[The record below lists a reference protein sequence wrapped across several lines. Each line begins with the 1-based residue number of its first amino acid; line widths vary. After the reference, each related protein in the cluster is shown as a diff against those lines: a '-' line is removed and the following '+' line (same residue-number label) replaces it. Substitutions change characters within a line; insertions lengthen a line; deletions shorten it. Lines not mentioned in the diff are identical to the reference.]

1 MTRAADTLAPEA
13 LNDSSFE
20 GQVLRCRPQMLWI
33 ANRVLRSL
41 EAAQEVVQ
49 EAILRALRAQRSG
62 RGAFDPA
69 RGAKLSSWLCTIARN
84 AAIDLWRSRQ
94 RVQRAELAQKDEDD
108 HRVDDAEASPTCA
121 RPFLSQD
128 TRLLACQVL
137 DRMHSALP
145 PRDAAI
151 VHAITMEG
159 RTFQDVAKEMSM
171 PASSLKTAFYRAC
184 NVLRDDLSTKR
195 PVEQT
200 TPSAPTHAPMAWRS
214 ELKVPVLTRMALRAA
229 TSAQCREGRL
239 VAKEAKRRAK
249 LEWRA
254 YIRERRARRRDDELA
269 ALARVRVAA
278 DRLAEERRAGQAEQQ
293 AARRAWRIEVSERKA
308 MAREAAQAQKA
319 LPAEPGGGMNSGTR
333 RPLRGHDSSG
343 CGVLEQ
349 PENRTPTL
357 PDIGIDGLHVEAIE
371 ADQERARV
379 VRRERRDLRRSL
391 REGMRLDHAHEAAI
405 RENQR
410 RLLLEKRSRERIV
423 ASLVP
428 PNATVLERLAADWQL
443 RHGYLRAFSARLG

>member
-1 MTRAADTLAPEA
+1 MECTAKTLATDAPD
-13 LNDSSFE
+13 DSSFE
-20 GQVLRCRPQMLWI
+20 EHVLRCRPQMLWI

-41 EAAQEVVQ
+41 EVAQEVVQ

-108 HRVDDAEASPTCA
+108 HRVDDAEASATCA

-128 TRLLACQVL
+128 TRLLASQVL
-137 DRMHSALP
+137 DRMRSALP

-159 RTFQDVAKEMSM
+159 RTFQDVAKEMAM

-195 PVEQT
+195 PVTQT
-200 TPSAPTHAPMAWRS
+200 TRSAPTPAPMAWRS
-214 ELKVPVLTRMALRAA
+214 ELKTPVLTRMALRAA
-229 TSAQCREGRL
+229 TSAQSREGRL
-239 VAKEAKRRAK
+239 AAKEAKWRAK

-254 YIRERRARRRDDELA
+254 YLRERQARRRDDELA

-278 DRLAEERRAGQAEQQ
+278 ARLAEERRASQAEKQ

-308 MAREAAQAQKA
+308 MAREAVQARKA
-319 LPAEPGGGMNSGTR
+319 LPPEMGGGVNSGA
-333 RPLRGHDSSG
+333 RGRVRGDDSSRG
-343 CGVLEQ
+343 AAMER
-349 PENRTPTL
+349 PESRL
-357 PDIGIDGLHVEAIE
+357 LHLRELGIDRLHVDAIQ
-371 ADQERARV
+371 ADQQRARV

-428 PNATVLERLAADWQL
+428 RNATVLERLAADWQL
-443 RHGYLRAFSARLG
+443 RHGYLRAFNARLG